1 MLEIDKSSD
10 DKYVKFTVRKK
21 VNNWKYFKIIVMI
34 MMLMGNNMIISDI
47 ISEYNNFNINID
59 ININIKMIINIMI
72 IGMIIREIIN
82 KDTIIG
88 ENLLIIPT
96 LGIQIEDLR
105 GNKKFIPRENIKD
118 IVINEGFKGNKVIYY
133 MCVINRDNNNTNT
146 NNNNNDNNNNI
157 EVVFPN
163 ILPSI
168 NILEEVYRDT
178 RKYISDIR

>member
-21 VNNWKYFKIIVMI
+21 VNNWKYFKIVIMI

-47 ISEYNNFNINID
+47 ISEYIEHYTD
-59 ININIKMIINIMI
+59 INIKMVINIII

-82 KDTIIG
+82 RDTIK
-88 ENLLIIPT
+88 EEKLLIIPT

-133 MCVINRDNNNTNT
+133 MCVINRDNNNNI
-146 NNNNNDNNNNI
+146 NNNNNI

-168 NILEEVYRDT
+168 SILEKVYRDT